1 MEQLPKFTKTK
12 SRKNKDMLLID
23 GTYLYNLIKVNKDKS
38 KLFRCNQYKT
48 ISKCQAFIELNEE
61 EEIIKF
67 KINYNHIENAIYT
80 IKEESRKKL
89 KNEIKNSIDPFS
101 IKINKLYKTFSADKG
116 IKAPSFN
123 SIKTILY
130 KEMTKIILYKNN
142 LIVIFQPN
150 NMAKIQA

>member
-12 SRKNKDMLLID
+12 SRKNKDMLLVDDI
-23 GTYLYNLIKVNKDKS
+23 YLYNLIKVNKDKS

-48 ISKCQAFIELNEE
+48 DSKCQAFIKLNEK

-67 KINYNHIENAIYT
+67 NSNHNHIKNEIYT

-89 KNEIKNSIDPFS
+89 KSKIKNSIDPFS
-101 IKINKLYKTFSADKG
+101 IKINKLYKTYSADKG

-123 SIKTILY
+123 SIKTTLY
-130 KEMTKIILYKNN
+130 KEMTKIL
-142 LIVIFQPN
+142 PN
-150 NMAKIQA
+150 DIEDFESIPDE